1 MFTPLEKTTDGID
14 GSNKKITN
22 DSSASSSAHPIRE
35 RSLTGIKGSIVALVT
50 PFKDGAVDYDKL
62 AELVEYHIKNGTNA
76 IVPCGTTGES
86 PTLSHE
92 EHEKV
97 INKVIDVSNGRI
109 PIIAGT
115 GSNNTREALQLTEY
129 AKNAGADGALMITP
143 YYNKPTQEGLYRHF
157 KTIADKVDIPI
168 VVYNVPSRTG
178 ISITPETVARL
189 CEMKNIV
196 AIKEASGDIDQTSRI
211 LNLCD
216 ITVLSGDDSLT
227 LPILSVGGKG
237 VISVAANILPQ
248 EVSKMVSKYLD
259 GEIEESQKIHKKLFP
274 ICRAMFIETNPVPV
288 KTAMKLL
295 GRLNGEMRLP
305 LCDMSKTNEEIL
317 SKTLEDNGLK

>member
-1 MFTPLEKTTDGID
+1 MIE
-14 GSNKKITN
+14 
-22 DSSASSSAHPIRE
+22 
-35 RSLTGIKGSIVALVT
+35 GSIVALVT
-50 PFKDGAVDYDKL
+50 PFKDGLVDYDKL

-86 PTLSHE
+86 PTLTHE

-97 INKVIDVSNGRI
+97 ISKVIDVSNGRI
-109 PIIAGT
+109 PVIAGT
-115 GSNNTREALQLTEY
+115 GSNNTSEALQLTEY

-157 KTIADKVDIPI
+157 KSIADKVDIPI
-168 VVYNVPSRTG
+168 VIYNVPSRTG

-196 AIKEASGDIDQTSRI
+196 AIKEASGNIDQTSQI

-237 VISVAANILPQ
+237 VISVVANILPQ
-248 EVSKMVSKYLD
+248 EVSKMVSKYLN
-259 GEIEESQKIHKKLFP
+259 GMVEESQKIHKKLFP
-274 ICRAMFIETNPVPV
+274 ICKAMFIETNPIPV

-305 LCDMSKTNEEIL
+305 LCDMSDEHEKQLHRVLEEH
-317 SKTLEDNGLK
+317 GLIVSE